1 MPTQGA
7 SITVAG
13 GLDLVSSSHALF
25 RTPGA
30 ATKLQNFESS
40 TTGGYRRINGYTKFG
55 EGSATIPSGVST
67 ELIEGLV
74 PYANGVVVC
83 QGDDIYWG
91 TDGINWT
98 QINKDTYKVQTG
110 TVSVTA
116 SSAVV
121 TGSGTAFTTEFAV
134 NDRIQINSIN
144 YRVLSITNN
153 TELTLDYSVVSS
165 ASGEDVYKSGMSSA
179 DLSSA
184 TVEPRTNQTNCQFV
198 NYESEGIYGTL
209 YITDGNNKIAE
220 FQITVSAGN
229 NVFHFETLE
238 RSSPVNPK
246 RCTIYAERLI
256 VAGQSISD
264 STVAYSERLE
274 PYNFTGSS
282 AGTIDTGDVIVGIK
296 VFRNTLV
303 IFCKNSIFELTSLD
317 STPILKSV
325 TKNIGCIDGNTIQE
339 IGGDLV
345 FLAPDGLRTVAGTA
359 RIGDVEIGSISRKIL
374 PLINDLLTNIANYTI
389 SSMVIRERSQYRLF
403 YYQSGLPSSGQ
414 KGIIGTFKFD
424 ANGVPAFEWSQTQ
437 GMEIK
442 KCSSALNP
450 SNTEVQFGANESGY
464 IYTLDSGNNFD
475 GSNINARFQTPD
487 MDYGDNGLRKSLYA
501 VKANLEP
508 EGTNCNVKLRIRYD
522 FESTDVPQPGEFSI
536 GCLSSAAVFATSL
549 SSTNAGKFGT
559 STFGATTLPSKRVLV
574 TGSGFSN
581 SFRFYTNDTDAS
593 YSVNGMFVS
602 FIAGG
607 RR

>member
-1 MPTQGA
+1 MATQGA
-7 SITVAG
+7 SITVQG

-40 TTGGYRRINGYTKFG
+40 TTGGYRRINGYQKFG
-55 EGSATIPSGVST
+55 GASGVIPSGVST
-67 ELIEGLV
+67 ESIEGLF
-74 PYANGVVVC
+74 PYADGVLVC
-83 QGDDIYWG
+83 QGDDIYWSTTG
-91 TDGINWT
+91 TSYT
-98 QINKDTYKVQTG
+98 QVNKDTYKTKTG

-116 SSAVV
+116 GSPTV
-121 TGSGTAFTTEFAV
+121 TGSGTAFTTEFAA
-134 NDRIQINSIN
+134 NDRIQINNVN
-144 YRVLSITNN
+144 YRVLSITSD
-153 TELTLDYSVVSS
+153 TVLTLDFNVVSS
-165 ASGEDVYKSGMSSA
+165 VSGQAVKKSGMSSS

-184 TVEPRTNQTNCQFV
+184 TVVSRTNQDNCQFV
-198 NYESEGIYGTL
+198 NYESEGIYGTV

-220 FQITVSAGN
+220 FQITTVGGS

-238 RSSPVNPK
+238 RSTPVNPK
-246 RCTIYAERLI
+246 RATIFSERLI
-256 VAGQSISD
+256 VAGQSDSD
-264 STVAYSERLE
+264 STVAYSTRLK
-274 PYNFTGSS
+274 PYDFTGAS

-296 VFRNTLV
+296 VFRNSLV
-303 IFCKNSIFELTSLD
+303 VFCKNSIFELTNLD

-325 TKNIGCIDGNTIQE
+325 TKNIGCVDGNTIQE

-359 RIGDVEIGSISRKIL
+359 RIGDVELSSISRKIL
-374 PLINDLLTNIANYTI
+374 PLINNLLANISSFKI

-403 YYQSGLPSSGQ
+403 YFQSGQAASSQ

-424 ANGVPAFEWSQTQ
+424 ANGVPAFEWSETL

-442 KCSSALNP
+442 KCTSDLDIN
-450 SNTEVQFGANESGY
+450 NKEVQFGANESGY
-464 IYTLDSGNNFD
+464 VYQLDTGNNFD
-475 GSNINARFQTPD
+475 GSNIDAQFQTPD

-501 VKANLEP
+501 VKANIEP
-508 EGTNCNVKLRIRYD
+508 EGTNNNLKLLVRYD
-522 FESTDVPQPGEFSI
+522 FESTEVPQPGAVSV
-536 GCLSSAAVFATSL
+536 GNLSSAAIFGA
-549 SSTNAGKFGT
+549 SSSVFGT
-559 STFGATTLPSKRVLV
+559 SVFGAVVLPSKRMIV

-581 SFRFYTNDTDAS
+581 NFKFFSNDTDAP

>member
-1 MPTQGA
+1 MATQGA
-7 SITVAG
+7 SITVQG

-40 TTGGYRRINGYTKFG
+40 TTGGYRRISGYQKFG
-55 EGSATIPSGVST
+55 GASSVIPSGTST
-67 ELIEGLV
+67 DSIEGLF
-74 PYANGVVVC
+74 PYANGVLVC
-83 QGDDIYWG
+83 QGDNIYWSTTG
-91 TDGINWT
+91 TSYT
-98 QINKDTYKVQTG
+98 QVNKDTYKTKTG

-116 SSAVV
+116 GSATV
-121 TGSGTAFTTEFAV
+121 TGSGTAFTTEFAA
-134 NDRIQINSIN
+134 NDRIQINNVN
-144 YRVLSITNN
+144 YRVLSITSD
-153 TELTLDYSVVSS
+153 TVLTLDFNVVTSI
-165 ASGEDVYKSGMSSA
+165 SGQAVKKSGMSSS

-184 TVEPRTNQTNCQFV
+184 TVVARTNQSNIQFV
-198 NYESEGIYGTL
+198 NYTSEGTYGTV
-209 YITDGNNKIAE
+209 YITDGANKIAE
-220 FQITVSAGN
+220 FQIELDGGS

-238 RSSPVNPK
+238 RSTPVNPK
-246 RCTIYAERLI
+246 RATIFAERLI
-256 VAGQSISD
+256 VAGQSDAD
-264 STVAYSERLE
+264 STVAYSTRLK
-274 PYNFTGSS
+274 PYDFTGAS

-296 VFRNTLV
+296 VFRNSLV
-303 IFCKNSIFELTSLD
+303 VFCKNSIFELTNLD

-325 TKNIGCIDGNTIQE
+325 TKNIGCVDGNTIQE

-359 RIGDVEIGSISRKIL
+359 RIGDVELSSISRKIL
-374 PLINDLLTNIANYTI
+374 PLINELLDNISSFTI

-403 YYQSGLPSSGQ
+403 YFQSGQAASSQ

-424 ANGVPAFEWSQTQ
+424 ANGVPAFEWSETL

-442 KCSSALNP
+442 RCTSDLDVNNK
-450 SNTEVQFGANESGY
+450 EVQFGSNESGY
-464 IYTLDSGNNFD
+464 VYQLDTGNNFD
-475 GSNINARFQTPD
+475 GSTIDAQFQTPD

-501 VKANLEP
+501 VKANIEP
-508 EGTNCNVKLRIRYD
+508 EGTNNNLKLLIRYD
-522 FESTDVPQPGEFSI
+522 FESTEVPQPDSFNVGN
-536 GCLSSAAVFATSL
+536 LSSAAVFGA
-549 SSTNAGKFGT
+549 SSSVFGT
-559 STFGATTLPSKRVLV
+559 SVFGAVVLPSKRMIV

-581 SFRFYTNDTDAS
+581 NFKFFSNDTDAS

>member
-1 MPTQGA
+1 MATQGA
-7 SITVAG
+7 SITVQG

-40 TTGGYRRINGYTKFG
+40 TTGGYRRINGYQKFG
-55 EGSATIPSGVST
+55 GASGVIPSGVST
-67 ELIEGLV
+67 ESIEGLF
-74 PYANGVVVC
+74 PYADGVLVC
-83 QGDDIYWG
+83 QGDDIYWSTTG
-91 TDGINWT
+91 TSYT
-98 QINKDTYKVQTG
+98 QVNKDTYKTKTG

-116 SSAVV
+116 GSPTV
-121 TGSGTAFTTEFAV
+121 TGSGTAFTTEFAA
-134 NDRIQINSIN
+134 NDRIQINNIN
-144 YRVLSITNN
+144 YRVLSITSD
-153 TELTLDYSVVSS
+153 TVLTLDFNVVSS
-165 ASGEDVYKSGMSSA
+165 VSGQAVKKSGMSSS

-184 TVEPRTNQTNCQFV
+184 TVVSRTNQDNCQFV
-198 NYESEGIYGTL
+198 NYESEGTYGTV

-220 FQITVSAGN
+220 FQITTVGGS

-238 RSSPVNPK
+238 RSTPINPK
-246 RCTIYAERLI
+246 RATIFSERLI
-256 VAGQSISD
+256 VAGQSDSD
-264 STVAYSERLE
+264 STVAYSTRLK
-274 PYNFTGSS
+274 PYDFTGAS

-296 VFRNTLV
+296 VFRNSLV
-303 IFCKNSIFELTSLD
+303 VFCKNSIFELTNLD

-325 TKNIGCIDGNTIQE
+325 TKNIGCVDGNTIQE

-359 RIGDVEIGSISRKIL
+359 RIGDVELSSISRKIL
-374 PLINDLLTNIANYTI
+374 PLINTLLANISSFKI

-403 YYQSGLPSSGQ
+403 YFQSGQAASSQ

-424 ANGVPAFEWSQTQ
+424 ANGVPAFEWSETL

-442 KCSSALNP
+442 KCTSDLDIN
-450 SNTEVQFGANESGY
+450 NKEVQFGANESGY
-464 IYTLDSGNNFD
+464 VYQLDTGNNFD
-475 GSNINARFQTPD
+475 GSNIDAQFQTPD

-501 VKANLEP
+501 VKANIEP
-508 EGTNCNVKLRIRYD
+508 EGTNNNLKLLVRYD
-522 FESTDVPQPGEFSI
+522 FESTEVPQPGAVSV
-536 GCLSSAAVFATSL
+536 GNLSSAAILGA
-549 SSTNAGKFGT
+549 SSSIFGT
-559 STFGATTLPSKRVLV
+559 SVFGAVVLPSKRMIV

-581 SFRFYTNDTDAS
+581 NFKFFSNDTDAS